1 MVLSVN
7 TNAGAFL
14 ALQNLTKTT
23 NQLEVTQLRV
33 TTGLKVN
40 GPKEDAATFAIA
52 NTLRGDI
59 AGNNAL
65 KIALA
70 NGESVANVAIEAGKA
85 ISDILTEMKAK
96 VVQANQAG
104 LDADSRTALQND
116 YNALRNQIQTIVATA
131 EFNSVNLIKTGG
143 TNLAVL
149 STVDGSTITVT
160 AQDLSVT
167 ALGISA
173 SNLTSSTSANL
184 ALTAINTAITTV
196 SNGLASLGS
205 SARRIEIQTDF
216 TTQLIDILKVG
227 VGNLVDANL
236 AEESA
241 NLTSL
246 QIKQQL
252 GVQALAIANAGPQS
266 VLALFQ

>member
-1 MVLSVN
+1 M
-7 TNAGAFL
+7 
-14 ALQNLTKTT
+14 
-23 NQLEVTQLRV
+23 
-33 TTGLKVN
+33 TTGLRVN

-59 AGNNAL
+59 AGNQAL

-70 NGESVANVAIEAGKA
+70 NGESTTNVAIEAGKA

-116 YNALRNQIQTIVATA
+116 YNALRNQIKTIVATA

-160 AQDLSVT
+160 EQDLSVT

-173 SNLTSSTSANL
+173 ANLTTSASANL
-184 ALTAINTAITTV
+184 ALTSINTAITTV
-196 SNGLASLGS
+196 SNGLASLG
-205 SARRIEIQTDF
+205 AAAKRVEIQTDF
-216 TTQLIDILKVG
+216 TTQLVDIPRVG

-246 QIKQQL
+246 QIK
-252 GVQALAIANAGPQS
+252 
-266 VLALFQ
+266 

>member
-1 MVLSVN
+1 MLSVN
-7 TNAGAFL
+7 TNQGAFL

-23 NQLEVTQLRV
+23 NQLETTQLRV
-33 TTGLKVN
+33 TTGLRVN

-59 AGNNAL
+59 AGNQAL

-70 NGESVANVAIEAGKA
+70 NGESTTNVAIEAGKA

-116 YNALRNQIQTIVATA
+116 YNALRNQIKTIVATA

-149 STVDGSTITVT
+149 STVDGSIITVT

-173 SNLTSSTSANL
+173 ANLTTSASANL
-184 ALTAINTAITTV
+184 ALTSINTAITTV
-196 SNGLASLGS
+196 SNGLASLG
-205 SARRIEIQTDF
+205 AAAKRVEIQTDF
-216 TTQLIDILKVG
+216 TNQLVDILRVG

-252 GVQALAIANAGPQS
+252 GVQALSIANAGPQS